1 MRMPVFITDLKQM
14 DIIVDDLDIDFDDY
28 EAA

>member
-14 DIIVDDLDIDFDDY
+14 DIIVDDLDIDFDEY
-28 EAA
+28 EVI